1 MLSGQVGYAS
11 PQPAAP
17 RLSWLGPT
25 AVAGAL
31 ALAVP
36 TALLLSRHPLP
47 YGLELGIG
55 LGFVGFVVLAIVR
68 IEAAAFLGLALLGV
82 VVVDPAPADFV
93 FLVVIAVSFATGRFR
108 ADVPPVALVA
118 LGGFLALSLLS
129 AVEVVD
135 HRAAALYLG
144 ISIYLTFAALW
155 LSGFV
160 ESRRRARIVTAG
172 YLTAALTS
180 AALGV
185 AAMVAPVPGKELF
198 AAAGR
203 ATALF
208 QDPNVFGPFLVPIA
222 LILLEDLLNPRLFR
236 MRSLL
241 KAALVGLLA
250 LGVVLSYSRG
260 AWLNLAVGTVVV
272 LSILGLRR
280 GGGRHV
286 VRIAVLGGLVSAL
299 VAVVL
304 AATGSTDFLFERA
317 RYQEYDSGRFAG
329 QVVGIESAEQY
340 PLGIGPGQF
349 ESYAS
354 ISAHSTYVRALAE
367 QGIPG
372 LILVC
377 ALLISTIVAAVGN
390 AVAGRDTYGI
400 GAAALL
406 GGLCG
411 LLVNSAVIDTLHWRH
426 LWILIALIWAGWA
439 RRRMLRRPPVPA
451 PVAVGR

>member
-1 MLSGQVGYAS
+1 MLYGPESYAY
-11 PQPAAP
+11 PQPEAP
-17 RLSWLGPT
+17 RRPLRGLI
-25 AVAGAL
+25 ALAGAL
-31 ALAVP
+31 VLAVL
-36 TALLLSRHPLP
+36 TALTLSRQPLP

-55 LGFVGFVVLAIVR
+55 LGFVGVVVLAVVR
-68 IEAAAFLGLALLGV
+68 IEAAVFLGLALLGV
-82 VVVDPAPADFV
+82 VVVDPAPADFAL
-93 FLVVIAVSFATGRFR
+93 LVVIAVSFATWRFR
-108 ADVPPVALVA
+108 ANAPPVALVA

-160 ESRRRARIVTAG
+160 DSRRHARIVAAG
-172 YLTAALTS
+172 YLTAAAT
-180 AALGV
+180 AATLGV

-198 AAAGR
+198 AASGR
-203 ATALF
+203 ATGLF

-241 KAALVGLLA
+241 KAAFVGLLA
-250 LGVVLSYSRG
+250 LAVVLSYSRG
-260 AWLNLAVGTVVV
+260 AWLNLAFGIVVV
-272 LSILGLRR
+272 LATLGLRR
-280 GGGRHV
+280 GGARHV
-286 VRIAVLGGLVSAL
+286 FRIAVLGGLVAAL
-299 VAVVL
+299 VVVVL
-304 AATGSTDFLFERA
+304 VATGSTGFLFERA

-367 QGIPG
+367 QGLPG
-372 LILVC
+372 LILVS
-377 ALLISTIVAAVGN
+377 AFLLSTVAAAVGN
-390 AVAGRDTYGI
+390 AIAGRDTYGI
-400 GAAALL
+400 GSAALL

-411 LLVNSAVIDTLHWRH
+411 ILVNSAVIDTLHWRH
-426 LWILIALIWAGWA
+426 LWIVIALIWAGWA
-439 RRRMLRRPPVPA
+439 RRPLRRPLAPA
-451 PVAVGR
+451 RFVAER